1 VADALGVDRVLLTS
15 VQHWTLVAEALH
27 PSGPAVDAVLERLR
41 ASAPRVEYPLIE
53 SEVLRRRRPQLVHA
67 DAEGGP
73 ARHAFGR
80 ALGWVE
86 YAAAPIVLDGTV
98 IGFFH
103 AARSVALQAADADAL
118 AAIAAC
124 FAVVYERAV
133 LRHRLRVQRQ
143 ELREIA
149 SWADARTSALGD
161 RLVTLTAEAEPAAEA
176 AAPQPSGGAGEAALR
191 DLLTRRELDVM
202 RLIVRGV
209 TNADIARE
217 LVLSE
222 GTVKFHVKNILRKMR
237 AANRAEATSQYL
249 RLTLNRSSSVRPGV
263 DDSPVP
269 RRRGRSDP

>member
-1 VADALGVDRVLLTS
+1 VLVRLAELGPPSEVRRRAPAVVAEVLGLDRVLLTG
-15 VQHWTLVAEALH
+15 VQHGTLVAEALH
-27 PSGPAVDAVLERLR
+27 PAGPAADAVLKRLR
-41 ASAPRVEYPLIE
+41 TTATRVEYPLVE
-53 SEVLRRRRPQLVHA
+53 SEILRRRRPRLVHA
-67 DAEGGP
+67 DAEDEP
-73 ARHAFGR
+73 ARHAYGL
-80 ALGWVE
+80 ALGWDE
-86 YAAAPIVLDGTV
+86 YAAAPIVLDGAV
-98 IGFFH
+98 IGFLH
-103 AARSVALQAADADAL
+103 AARAAPLDDADADAL
-118 AAIAAC
+118 AAVATC

-133 LRHRLRVQRQ
+133 LRHRLRVQRR

-161 RLVTLTAEAEPAAEA
+161 RLVTLTVEAEPAEEA
-176 AAPQPSGGAGEAALR
+176 AAAQPSGGAGEAALR

-249 RLTLNRSSSVRPGV
+249 RLTLNRT
-263 DDSPVP
+263 
-269 RRRGRSDP
+269 

>member
-1 VADALGVDRVLLTS
+1 
-15 VQHWTLVAEALH
+15 
-27 PSGPAVDAVLERLR
+27 
-41 ASAPRVEYPLIE
+41 VEYPLVE
-53 SEVLRRRRPQLVHA
+53 SEVLRRRRARLVHA
-67 DAEGGP
+67 DVEGEP

-80 ALGWVE
+80 ALGWDD

-103 AARSVALQAADADAL
+103 AARTAPLDEEDANAL
-118 AAIAAC
+118 AAVATC

-133 LRHRLRVQRQ
+133 LRHRLRVQHR
-143 ELREIA
+143 ELRQIA
-149 SWADARTSALGD
+149 SWADARTSVLGD
-161 RLVTLTAEAEPAAEA
+161 RLVTLIGDADPAAEA
-176 AAPQPSGGAGEAALR
+176 TAAQPSGDAGETRLR

-202 RLIVRGV
+202 QLIVRGV

-249 RLTLNRSSSVRPGV
+249 RLTLNRA
-263 DDSPVP
+263 
-269 RRRGRSDP
+269 